1 MLYIDFHTHSS
12 STNQNML
19 AIVNYSLTQQVN
31 TSQNY
36 ASYGIHP
43 WDTEKFNPEL
53 LNKLRSLASEQNV
66 LTIGECGLDKLKGAD
81 LTAQTDIFIAHIKLS
96 EKLKKPL
103 VIHCVKA
110 YSEIIKLRKDINPS
124 QTWVFHGFNSS
135 LETMQQGIMSGF
147 YFSFGPTIQKSHSKA
162 HQAFLNCP
170 LDKLFLE
177 TDDSNENIENLYK
190 YAAQERGIS
199 INSLSQQI
207 AHNLNIIIKQYI
219 SI

>member
-1 MLYIDFHTHSS
+1 MHYIDFHTHSPS
-12 STNQNML
+12 SNKDVL
-19 AIVNYSLTQQVN
+19 AIVNLSLTQQEN
-31 TSQNY
+31 TSHRY

-43 WDTEKFNPEL
+43 WDTENFNPEL

-96 EKLKKPL
+96 EELKIPL

-135 LETMQQGIMSGF
+135 LETMQQGLMSGF
-147 YFSFGPTIQKSHSKA
+147 YFSFGPAILKSNSKS

-177 TDDSNENIENLYK
+177 TDDSNENIENVYT
-190 YAAQERGIS
+190 YAAMERAMNIDS
-199 INSLSQQI
+199 FSQQI
-207 AHNLNIIIKQYI
+207 AHNLNKTIKYYI
-219 SI
+219 TV